1 MNLNTTRQALLIGL
15 IMVGAAV
22 FGAARLADESWLK
35 FTQWAAL
42 FMAMQMPGLWF
53 LLRESRRLS

>member
-1 MNLNTTRQALLIGL
+1 MNTTRQAVMIAA
-15 IMVGAAV
+15 IMVGAAL
-22 FGAARLADESWLK
+22 FGAIRMADDNWLK

-42 FMAMQMPGLWF
+42 FMAIQMPGLWL

>member
-1 MNLNTTRQALLIGL
+1 MTTTKQAVIIGI
-15 IMVGAAV
+15 IMFGAAI
-22 FGAARLADESWLK
+22 FGAARVADADWLK

-42 FMAMQMPGLWF
+42 FMAIQMPGLWL